1 MIIATVEI
9 QKSPYSPWVTMN
21 VELPDYIPLRDV
33 RGACKGWLSKNIGE
47 VLHFKVLGTKKKE

>member
-33 RGACKGWLSKNIGE
+33 RSVCKGWVRKNIGE
-47 VLHFKVLGTKKKE
+47 VEGVKIVKTKKV